1 MCVTDTDRQSDGL
14 KRCGARLAIRPDDQA
29 VAGRRYLKAVEAALE
44 VRHPTRRATAQRRH
58 PHRVLAAVVAAVI
71 DQVANNLR
79 VALVDIGLRRQLDRR
94 PRLTRQ
100 VPSPTIEAAEIG
112 FRVGFPRSEEHTSD
126 T

>member
-44 VRHPTRRATAQRRH
+44 VRHPTRRATAQRHH
-58 PHRVLAAVVAAVI
+58 PHRVLAAVVAAAI

-79 VALVDIGLRRQLDRR
+79 VALVDISSEER
-94 PRLTRQ
+94 
-100 VPSPTIEAAEIG
+100 
-112 FRVGFPRSEEHTSD
+112 RVGEECVSTCRSRWLPY
-126 T
+126 